1 MWPFK
6 KKQVET
12 KVQPVQNVVIK
23 TPVEIVAHKNA
34 TKEQAREVREAN
46 EKLQKVFERNH
57 FTVKLYVAA
66 GHTAPKA
73 KTTKGNL

>member
-6 KKQVET
+6 KKT
-12 KVQPVQNVVIK
+12 PIIAVQPVKEVTIK

-34 TKEQAREVREAN
+34 TKEQIREVNEAN
-46 EKLQKVFERNH
+46 EKLQQVFERNH

-66 GHTAPKA
+66 GHTVPKA
-73 KTTKGNL
+73 KKT